1 MSVRLLVQNV
11 PQNFTLDQFKL
22 LFIEFKGFKD
32 DSVSTTRSRTY
43 VSEVEHQIRSF
54 HSECIGK
61 AKCILQ
67 GVIFKKV

>member
-32 DSVSTTRSRTY
+32 AR
-43 VSEVEHQIRSF
+43 
-54 HSECIGK
+54 
-61 AKCILQ
+61 ILGFDDRQ
-67 GVIFKKV
+67 Q